1 MLPFVGTCSGF
12 IPNGAADSLGCSGK
26 PSPFDSTSAHQHRS
40 CESDFQFVVGSLLIL
55 SPEVQSGRPMSG
67 LRQGAW
73 EPPEGLRVLVLPL
86 GGLLPQS
93 LSEMDSGGIMIHFVA
108 I

>member
-1 MLPFVGTCSGF
+1 M
-12 IPNGAADSLGCSGK
+12 
-26 PSPFDSTSAHQHRS
+26 
-40 CESDFQFVVGSLLIL
+40 SD
-55 SPEVQSGRPMSG
+55 

-73 EPPEGLRVLVLPL
+73 EPPEGVRVLVLPL

-93 LSEMDSGGIMIHFVA
+93 PSEMDSGGIMTHFVA